1 MFTALSER
9 LTATLKRLTG
19 RGVLSE
25 QDVTEALREIRRHL
39 LEADVS
45 FEVTTGFVERVRE
58 RAVGVIAVKSVSPG
72 QQVAKLVHDELARML
87 GASDEDLAR
96 KVGAQHAAPLQ
107 FAPVGPTVILLVGL
121 QGSGKTTTAAK
132 LARRL
137 KLEQKA
143 PGLVAADPYRPA
155 AGDQLRQL
163 VEQVGVQVF
172 PREQGAGSGTVL
184 EVVQQAVRE
193 AEKARCRTVI
203 VDTAGRLQ
211 IDAELMDE
219 LKALRAA
226 TSPREVLLVADGMT
240 GQDAVRI
247 ARGFHEGVG
256 LTGAILTKLDGDA
269 RGGAALS
276 IHGVTGVP
284 IKFIGTGEN
293 VGAQH
298 AAPLLEPFD
307 PVRMAGRI
315 LGQGDVVALVEKAAA
330 TIDAEAAERLE
341 KKARSKQGMDLADFL
356 VALKQMQAMG
366 PIKQVLG
373 LLPGVNARALK
384 AVNADDKRLKH
395 VEAIVLSMTPDE
407 RTDPSIL
414 TGSRRLRIAK
424 GAGRTVQEVNRL
436 LEQFQ
441 QMRKLLKRTWA
452 RYGNSHSAAARGTE
466 GAELLPDRRR
476 GFALSPRRAVRRD
489 LGPLQPAHQSRRHP
503 RGCGASA
510 RLARQGG
517 PPDRHGP
524 LAAEEGGSAGQ
535 TTRVVGRVRK
545 PHGQRGEVAVF
556 PLVENPGA
564 VFTPKARL
572 LVVNE
577 ERQVVAGPLVVAR
590 RRAYHREWLLS
601 FVGVKS
607 RADVEPWREHFVA
620 VEETDA
626 DD

>member
-96 KVGAQHAAPLQ
+96 KVGARPAAPLQ

-143 PGLVAADPYRPA
+143 PGLVVADPYRPA
-155 AGDQLRQL
+155 AGEQLRQL
-163 VEQVGVQVF
+163 GEQVGVPVF
-172 PREQGAGSGTVL
+172 GRASDGSSPTDVVGL
-184 EVVQQAVRE
+184 VQQAVRE

-226 TSPREVLLVADGMT
+226 TTPREVLLVADGMT

-247 ARGFHEGVG
+247 ARGFQEGVG

-284 IKFIGTGEN
+284 IKFIGVGEH

-298 AAPLLEPFD
+298 AAPQLEPFD

-330 TIDAEAAERLE
+330 TMDAEAAQRLE
-341 KKARSKQGMDLADFL
+341 RKARSKRGMDLADFL
-356 VALKQMQAMG
+356 IALKQMQAMG

-373 LLPGVNARALK
+373 LLPGVNAQALK

-407 RTDPSIL
+407 RADPSIL

-441 QMRKLLKRTWA
+441 QMRKLLKRT
-452 RYGNSHSAAARGTE
+452 
-466 GAELLPDRRR
+466 
-476 GFALSPRRAVRRD
+476 
-489 LGPLQPAHQSRRHP
+489 
-503 RGCGASA
+503 
-510 RLARQGG
+510 
-517 PPDRHGP
+517 
-524 LAAEEGGSAGQ
+524 
-535 TTRVVGRVRK
+535 
-545 PHGQRGEVAVF
+545 
-556 PLVENPGA
+556 
-564 VFTPKARL
+564 
-572 LVVNE
+572 
-577 ERQVVAGPLVVAR
+577 
-590 RRAYHREWLLS
+590 
-601 FVGVKS
+601 
-607 RADVEPWREHFVA
+607 
-620 VEETDA
+620 
-626 DD
+626 

>member
-9 LTATLKRLTG
+9 LTAVLKRLTG

-45 FEVTTGFVERVRE
+45 FEVTQGFVERVRE
-58 RAVGVIAVKSVSPG
+58 RAVGAIAVKAVNPG
-72 QQVAKLVHDELARML
+72 QQVVKLMHDEIAALL
-87 GASDEDLAR
+87 GGTKRGLDFAS
-96 KVGAQHAAPLQ
+96 
-107 FAPVGPTVILLVGL
+107 VGPTVILLVGL
-121 QGSGKTTTAAK
+121 QGSGKTSTAAK

-155 AGDQLRQL
+155 AAEQLRQL
-163 VEQVGVQVF
+163 GEQVGVPVF
-172 PREQGAGSGTVL
+172 GKRATLKDSLTVAGN
-184 EVVQQAVRE
+184 VVELVRDALRE
-193 AEKARCRTVI
+193 AERARCRTVI

-226 TSPREVLLVADGMT
+226 TSPREVLLVVDGMT

-247 ARGFHEGVG
+247 ARGFQDGVG

-284 IKFIGTGEN
+284 IKYIGTGETPE
-293 VGAQH
+293 A
-298 AAPLLEPFD
+298 LEPFN
-307 PVRMAGRI
+307 PAQVAGRI

-330 TIDAEAAERLE
+330 TMDAESAQRLQR
-341 KKARSKQGMDLADFL
+341 KARSKQGMDLADFL

-373 LLPGVNARALK
+373 LLPGVHAHALK
-384 AVNADDKRLKH
+384 AVNADDRRLKH
-395 VEAIVLSMTPDE
+395 VEAIVLSMTPGE
-407 RTDPSIL
+407 RADPSVL

-441 QMRKLLKRTWA
+441 QMRKLLKRT
-452 RYGNSHSAAARGTE
+452 
-466 GAELLPDRRR
+466 
-476 GFALSPRRAVRRD
+476 
-489 LGPLQPAHQSRRHP
+489 
-503 RGCGASA
+503 
-510 RLARQGG
+510 
-517 PPDRHGP
+517 
-524 LAAEEGGSAGQ
+524 
-535 TTRVVGRVRK
+535 
-545 PHGQRGEVAVF
+545 
-556 PLVENPGA
+556 
-564 VFTPKARL
+564 
-572 LVVNE
+572 
-577 ERQVVAGPLVVAR
+577 
-590 RRAYHREWLLS
+590 
-601 FVGVKS
+601 
-607 RADVEPWREHFVA
+607 
-620 VEETDA
+620 
-626 DD
+626 

>member
-9 LTATLKRLTG
+9 LTAVLKRVTG

-25 QDVTEALREIRRHL
+25 QDVTDALREIRRHL

-45 FEVTTGFVERVRE
+45 FEVTQGFVERVRE
-58 RAVGVIAVKSVSPG
+58 RAVGAIAVHKVSPG
-72 QQVAKLVHDELARML
+72 QQVVKLVRDEIARML
-87 GASDEDLAR
+87 GASDDDLAGR
-96 KVGAQHAAPLQ
+96 VESRRAVPLQ
-107 FAPVGPTVILLVGL
+107 FASVGPTVILLVGL

-163 VEQVGVQVF
+163 GEQVGVQVF

-226 TSPREVLLVADGMT
+226 TSPREVLPVAEGMT
-240 GQDAVRI
+240 GQDAVRL
-247 ARGFHEGVG
+247 ARGLHEGVG
-256 LTGAILTKLDGDA
+256 LTGVILTKLDGDA
-269 RGGAALS
+269 RRGAALS

-284 IKFIGTGEN
+284 IKYVGVGEKPD
-293 VGAQH
+293 A
-298 AAPLLEPFD
+298 LEPFN
-307 PVRMAGRI
+307 PVQVAGRI

-330 TIDAEAAERLE
+330 TMDAEAAHRLE
-341 KKARSKQGMDLADFL
+341 RKARSKRGMDLADFL

-373 LLPGVNARALK
+373 LLPGVNAQALK

-407 RTDPSIL
+407 RADPSIL
-414 TGSRRLRIAK
+414 SGSRRLRIAK

-441 QMRKLLKRTWA
+441 QMRKLLKRT
-452 RYGNSHSAAARGTE
+452 
-466 GAELLPDRRR
+466 
-476 GFALSPRRAVRRD
+476 
-489 LGPLQPAHQSRRHP
+489 
-503 RGCGASA
+503 
-510 RLARQGG
+510 
-517 PPDRHGP
+517 
-524 LAAEEGGSAGQ
+524 
-535 TTRVVGRVRK
+535 
-545 PHGQRGEVAVF
+545 
-556 PLVENPGA
+556 
-564 VFTPKARL
+564 
-572 LVVNE
+572 
-577 ERQVVAGPLVVAR
+577 
-590 RRAYHREWLLS
+590 
-601 FVGVKS
+601 
-607 RADVEPWREHFVA
+607 
-620 VEETDA
+620 
-626 DD
+626 